1 MGKGKK
7 EYIMEF
13 NVTKKE
19 LFNGKN
25 NAQKAEDYLD
35 QELIIKGMFTYE
47 DDVLNKETG
56 EVSQATLV
64 CIVTT
69 DGTLISSPS
78 KTLVDSATKL
88 YESFDNETEGLAVM
102 ITANKSNN
110 GRTFYRLEVL

>member
-1 MGKGKK
+1 
-7 EYIMEF
+7 MEF

-35 QELIIKGMFTYE
+35 QELTIKGLFTYE

-64 CIVTT
+64 CLVTT
-69 DGTLISSPS
+69 NGDLISSPS
-78 KTLVDSATKL
+78 KTLVDSAIKL
-88 YESFDNETEGLAVM
+88 YDSFGEETEGLDVK

>member
-1 MGKGKK
+1 
-7 EYIMEF
+7 MEF

-35 QELIIKGMFTYE
+35 QELIVKGLFTYE

-56 EVSQATLV
+56 EVSQTTLV

-69 DGTLISSPS
+69 DGNMISSPS
-78 KTLVDSATKL
+78 KTLVDSAIKL
-88 YESFDNETEGLAVM
+88 YDSFGEETEGLSVM

>member
-1 MGKGKK
+1 
-7 EYIMEF
+7 MEF

-35 QELIIKGMFTYE
+35 QELTIKGLFTYE

-69 DGTLISSPS
+69 DGTLISSQS

-88 YESFDNETEGLAVM
+88 YESFDSETEGLNVM